1 MEVIKVR
8 EYKINF
14 TTNTITVSK
23 SFAIAASDPS
33 KPEFETLSKLQ
44 AAYPGMRIVHKTHR
58 SPSKANANKGLT
70 YERMEGYINLHENA
84 AELLV
89 TFEAVKKIAAQQK
102 NPYLF
107 TRNWFIE
114 QFPDYGK
121 LPDISSNG
129 KILYIRP
136 VDPPAAEKNDAAE
149 GSSKAPAEGSTA
161 AEKEAPA
168 EGVEFDKAS

>member
-1 MEVIKVR
+1 MN

-14 TTNTITVSK
+14 TANTITISK
-23 SFAIAASDPS
+23 SFALAASDPS

-84 AELLV
+84 AELLDKYK
-89 TFEAVKKIAAQQK
+89 AVKAIAATQK
-102 NPYLF
+102 SPYKLI
-107 TRNWFIE
+107 RNWFMK

-121 LPDISSNG
+121 LPNINSNG
-129 KILYIRP
+129 KILYVLP
-136 VDPPAAEKNDAAE
+136 VAPPAPAEKDDAAE
-149 GSSKAPAEGSTA
+149 SSTA
-161 AEKEAPA
+161 AEHINFARA
-168 EGVEFDKAS
+168 VNQ

>member
-1 MEVIKVR
+1 MK

-14 TTNTITVSK
+14 TANTITISK
-23 SFAIAASDPS
+23 SFALAASDPS

-84 AELLV
+84 TELLV

-107 TRNWFIE
+107 TKGWFMQ

-121 LPDISSNG
+121 LPDISGNG
-129 KILYIRP
+129 KILYVLP
-136 VDPPAAEKNDAAE
+136 VDPPAPAEKDGAAE
-149 GSSKAPAEGSTA
+149 SSRKTPAEGTELARVS
-161 AEKEAPA
+161 
-168 EGVEFDKAS
+168 

>member
-1 MEVIKVR
+1 MR

-14 TTNTITVSK
+14 TTNTITISK
-23 SFAIAASDPS
+23 SFALAASDPS

-107 TRNWFIE
+107 TKGWFMQ
-114 QFPDYGK
+114 QFPSYGK
-121 LPDISSNG
+121 LPDISNG
-129 KILYIRP
+129 KILYVLP
-136 VDPPAAEKNDAAE
+136 VDPPAPAEKDGAAE
-149 GSSKAPAEGSTA
+149 SSRKTPAEG
-161 AEKEAPA
+161 AELAR
-168 EGVEFDKAS
+168 VS

>member
-1 MEVIKVR
+1 MK

-14 TTNTITVSK
+14 TANTITISK
-23 SFAIAASDPS
+23 SFALAASDPS

-89 TFEAVKKIAAQQK
+89 TFEAVKK
-102 NPYLF
+102 
-107 TRNWFIE
+107 

-121 LPDISSNG
+121 LPDISSSG

-136 VDPPAAEKNDAAE
+136 VDPPAAEKDDAAE
-149 GSSKAPAEGSTA
+149 SSSKAPAEDSTA
-161 AEKEAPA
+161 AEHIDFA
-168 EGVEFDKAS
+168 KAANQ

>member
-1 MEVIKVR
+1 MK

-14 TTNTITVSK
+14 TANTITVIK
-23 SFAIAASDPS
+23 SFALAASDPG

-84 AELLV
+84 AELLIK
-89 TFEAVKKIAAQQK
+89 FEAVKEIAAKQK

-107 TRNWFIE
+107 TKGWFMQ

-121 LPDISSNG
+121 LPEINSNG
-129 KILYIRP
+129 KILYVLP
-136 VDPPAAEKNDAAE
+136 VDPPAPAEKDGVAE
-149 GSSKAPAEGSTA
+149 NSTA
-161 AEKEAPA
+161 AEHIDFARA
-168 EGVEFDKAS
+168 VNQ

>member
-1 MEVIKVR
+1 MR

-23 SFAIAASDPS
+23 SFALAASDPS

-84 AELLV
+84 AELIV

-107 TRNWFIE
+107 TKGWFMQ

-121 LPDISSNG
+121 LPEINNNG
-129 KILYIRP
+129 KILYVLP
-136 VDPPAAEKNDAAE
+136 VDPPAPTAKDDAAE
-149 GSSKAPAEGSTA
+149 SSNNTPAESSTA
-161 AEKEAPA
+161 AEHGIDFTK
-168 EGVEFDKAS
+168 GQLNKQASGF

>member
-1 MEVIKVR
+1 MKEC
-8 EYKINF
+8 KINF
-14 TTNTITVSK
+14 TANTITISK
-23 SFAIAASDPS
+23 SFADAASDPTS
-33 KPEFETLSKLQ
+33 AECEKLSKLQ

-107 TRNWFIE
+107 TKGWFMQ

-129 KILYIRP
+129 KILYVLP
-136 VDPPAAEKNDAAE
+136 VDPPAPTAKDNATEN
-149 GSSKAPAEGSTA
+149 STA
-161 AEKEAPA
+161 AEHLS
-168 EGVEFDKAS
+168 KAS

>member
-1 MEVIKVR
+1 MK

-14 TTNTITVSK
+14 TANTITISK
-23 SFAIAASDPS
+23 SFAEAASDPS

-84 AELLV
+84 AELIV
-89 TFEAVKKIAAQQK
+89 KFEAVKEIAAKQK

-107 TRNWFIE
+107 TKGWFMQ

-121 LPDISSNG
+121 LPNISDNG
-129 KILYIRP
+129 KILYVLP
-136 VDPPAAEKNDAAE
+136 VDPPAPGEKDDVAE
-149 GSSKAPAEGSTA
+149 SSTA
-161 AEKEAPA
+161 AEHIDFARA
-168 EGVEFDKAS
+168 VNQ

>member
-1 MEVIKVR
+1 MK

-14 TTNTITVSK
+14 TANTITISK
-23 SFAIAASDPS
+23 SFALAASDPS

-84 AELLV
+84 AELIV

-107 TRNWFIE
+107 TKGWFMQ

-121 LPDISSNG
+121 LPEINNNG
-129 KILYIRP
+129 KILYVLP
-136 VDPPAAEKNDAAE
+136 VDPPAPTAKDDAAE
-149 GSSKAPAEGSTA
+149 SSNNTPAESSTA
-161 AEKEAPA
+161 AEHGIDFTK
-168 EGVEFDKAS
+168 GQLNKQASGF

>member
-1 MEVIKVR
+1 MN

-14 TTNTITVSK
+14 TANTITISK
-23 SFAIAASDPS
+23 SFALAASDPS

-58 SPSKANANKGLT
+58 SPSKANVNKGLT
-70 YERMEGYINLHENA
+70 YDRMERYINLHENA

-89 TFEAVKKIAAQQK
+89 KFKTVKEIAAKQK

-107 TRNWFIE
+107 TKGWFMQ
-114 QFPDYGK
+114 QFSDYGK
-121 LPDISSNG
+121 LPNISDNG

-136 VDPPAAEKNDAAE
+136 VDPSAPTDKDGAAES
-149 GSSKAPAEGSTA
+149 SSKDPTERSTTA
-161 AEKEAPA
+161 AEHIDFA
-168 EGVEFDKAS
+168 KAVNH

>member
-1 MEVIKVR
+1 MKEC
-8 EYKINF
+8 KINF
-14 TTNTITVSK
+14 TANTITISK
-23 SFAIAASDPS
+23 SFADAASDPTS
-33 KPEFETLSKLQ
+33 AECEKLSKLQ

-89 TFEAVKKIAAQQK
+89 KFKAVKAIAAKQK
-102 NPYLF
+102 NPYMF
-107 TRNWFIE
+107 TRGWFME

-121 LPDISSNG
+121 LPAINSNG

-136 VDPPAAEKNDAAE
+136 VDPSSAEKDDAAQ
-149 GSSKAPAEGSTA
+149 GGSKAPAENSTA
-161 AEKEAPA
+161 AEDEAPA
-168 EGVEFDKAS
+168 ESAEFAWAS

>member
-1 MEVIKVR
+1 MK

-14 TTNTITVSK
+14 TTNTITISK
-23 SFAIAASDPS
+23 SFAEAASDPTTA
-33 KPEFETLSKLQ
+33 EFDTLSKLQ

-84 AELLV
+84 AELL
-89 TFEAVKKIAAQQK
+89 TKFKAVKQIAAKQK

-107 TRNWFIE
+107 TKGWFMK

-121 LPDISSNG
+121 LPEINSNG
-129 KILYIRP
+129 KILYVLP
-136 VDPPAAEKNDAAE
+136 VDP
-149 GSSKAPAEGSTA
+149 SAPAEKDGAAESSNKTPAEHTTA
-161 AEKEAPA
+161 AEHGIDFTK
-168 EGVEFDKAS
+168 GQLNKQASGF

>member
-14 TTNTITVSK
+14 TTNTITISK
-23 SFAIAASDPS
+23 SFALAASDPS

-70 YERMEGYINLHENA
+70 YEHMEGYINLHENA

-107 TRNWFIE
+107 TKGWFMQ

-129 KILYIRP
+129 KILYVLP
-136 VDPPAAEKNDAAE
+136 VELPAAENDDTAE
-149 GSSKAPAEGSTA
+149 SSRKAPAEG
-161 AEKEAPA
+161 AELAR
-168 EGVEFDKAS
+168 VS

>member
-1 MEVIKVR
+1 MR

-23 SFAIAASDPS
+23 SFALAASDPS

-44 AAYPGMRIVHKTHR
+44 SAYPGMRIVHKTHR

-84 AELLV
+84 AKLLV
-89 TFEAVKKIAAQQK
+89 TFEAVKAIAAKQK

-107 TRNWFIE
+107 TRGWFMQ
-114 QFPDYGK
+114 QFPDFGNI
-121 LPDISSNG
+121 PNISSSG
-129 KILYIRP
+129 KILYVLP
-136 VDPPAAEKNDAAE
+136 VDPPAAEKDGAAK
-149 GSSKAPAEGSTA
+149 SSRKTPAEG
-161 AEKEAPA
+161 AELAR
-168 EGVEFDKAS
+168 VS

>member
-1 MEVIKVR
+1 MK

-14 TTNTITVSK
+14 TANTITISK
-23 SFAIAASDPS
+23 SFALAASDPTS
-33 KPEFETLSKLQ
+33 AECEKLSKLQ

-89 TFEAVKKIAAQQK
+89 KFKAVKEIAAKQK
-102 NPYLF
+102 NPYRF
-107 TRNWFIE
+107 TKGWFME

-121 LPDISSNG
+121 LPAINSNG

-136 VDPPAAEKNDAAE
+136 VDPPAAEKDDAAE
-149 GSSKAPAEGSTA
+149 SSPKAPTDSNTA

-168 EGVEFDKAS
+168 ENVEFDKAS

>member
-1 MEVIKVR
+1 MR

-23 SFAIAASDPS
+23 SFALAASDPS

-84 AELLV
+84 AELL
-89 TFEAVKKIAAQQK
+89 TKFEAVKKIAAQQK

-107 TRNWFIE
+107 TKGWFMQ

-121 LPDISSNG
+121 LPEINNNG
-129 KILYIRP
+129 KILYVLP
-136 VDPPAAEKNDAAE
+136 VDPPAPTAKDDAAE
-149 GSSKAPAEGSTA
+149 SSNNTPAESSTA
-161 AEKEAPA
+161 AEHGIDFTK
-168 EGVEFDKAS
+168 GQLNKQASGF

>member
-1 MEVIKVR
+1 MR

-14 TTNTITVSK
+14 TTNTITISK
-23 SFAIAASDPS
+23 SFALAASDPS

-84 AELLV
+84 AELL
-89 TFEAVKKIAAQQK
+89 TKFEAVKAIASNQK

-107 TRNWFIE
+107 TKGWFMQ

-121 LPDISSNG
+121 LPDISGNG
-129 KILYIRP
+129 KILSILP
-136 VDPPAAEKNDAAE
+136 VAAPATTKKDGAAE
-149 GSSKAPAEGSTA
+149 SSRKAPAEG
-161 AEKEAPA
+161 AELAR
-168 EGVEFDKAS
+168 VS

>member
-1 MEVIKVR
+1 MR

-23 SFAIAASDPS
+23 SFALAASDPG

-58 SPSKANANKGLT
+58 SPSKANAYKGLT
-70 YERMEGYINLHENA
+70 YKRMKGYINLHENA
-84 AELLV
+84 TELLD
-89 TFEAVKKIAAQQK
+89 TFEAVKKIAARQK

-107 TRNWFIE
+107 TKGWFTQ

-129 KILYIRP
+129 KILYVLP
-136 VDPPAAEKNDAAE
+136 VDPPAPTEKDGAAE
-149 GSSKAPAEGSTA
+149 SSRKTPAEG
-161 AEKEAPA
+161 AELAR
-168 EGVEFDKAS
+168 VS

>member
-1 MEVIKVR
+1 MK

-14 TTNTITVSK
+14 TANTITIIK
-23 SFAIAASDPS
+23 SFAEAASDPTS
-33 KPEFETLSKLQ
+33 AECESLSKLQ

-102 NPYLF
+102 NPYQF

-114 QFPDYGK
+114 QFLDYGK

-129 KILYIRP
+129 KILYVLP
-136 VDPPAAEKNDAAE
+136 VELPAAEKDDTAE
-149 GSSKAPAEGSTA
+149 SSRKAPAEG
-161 AEKEAPA
+161 AELAR
-168 EGVEFDKAS
+168 VS

>member
-1 MEVIKVR
+1 MN

-14 TTNTITVSK
+14 TANTITISK
-23 SFAIAASDPS
+23 SFALSASDPS

-70 YERMEGYINLHENA
+70 YERMEEYINLHENA
-84 AELLV
+84 AELLIK
-89 TFEAVKKIAAQQK
+89 FEAVKEIAAKQK

-107 TRNWFIE
+107 TKGWFMQ

-121 LPDISSNG
+121 LPEINSNG
-129 KILYIRP
+129 KILYVLP
-136 VDPPAAEKNDAAE
+136 VDPPAAEKDGAAE
-149 GSSKAPAEGSTA
+149 NSTA
-161 AEKEAPA
+161 AEDEAP
-168 EGVEFDKAS
+168 VEDVELDKAS

>member
-1 MEVIKVR
+1 MK

-14 TTNTITVSK
+14 TANTITICK
-23 SFAIAASDPS
+23 SFALAASDPS

-89 TFEAVKKIAAQQK
+89 KFKTVKEIAAKQK

-107 TRNWFIE
+107 TKGWFMQ

-121 LPDISSNG
+121 LPEINRNG
-129 KILYIRP
+129 KILYVLP
-136 VDPPAAEKNDAAE
+136 VDPPSAEKDSAAEN
-149 GSSKAPAEGSTA
+149 SSKAPAECSTTA
-161 AEKEAPA
+161 AEDEAPVKD
-168 EGVEFDKAS
+168 VELDKAS

>member
-1 MEVIKVR
+1 MR

-23 SFAIAASDPS
+23 SFALAASDPS

-58 SPSKANANKGLT
+58 SPSKANAYKGLT

-107 TRNWFIE
+107 TKGWFMQ

-129 KILYIRP
+129 KILYVLP
-136 VDPPAAEKNDAAE
+136 VDPPAPTAKDDAAE
-149 GSSKAPAEGSTA
+149 SSNNTPAESSTA
-161 AEKEAPA
+161 AEHGIDFTK
-168 EGVEFDKAS
+168 GQLNKQASGF

>member
-1 MEVIKVR
+1 MKEC
-8 EYKINF
+8 KINF
-14 TTNTITVSK
+14 TANTITITK
-23 SFAIAASDPS
+23 SFADAASDPAS
-33 KPEFETLSKLQ
+33 AECEKLSKLQ

-89 TFEAVKKIAAQQK
+89 TFEAVKKIATQQK

-129 KILYIRP
+129 KILYVLP
-136 VDPPAAEKNDAAE
+136 VELPAAEKDDTAE
-149 GSSKAPAEGSTA
+149 SSRKAPAEG
-161 AEKEAPA
+161 AELAR
-168 EGVEFDKAS
+168 VS